1 MARTNLEVFGTSEVT
16 AIPQEIIEER
26 LMLLNRRMAELTLVH
41 FLNQDIASINQCT
54 KDIDYWKDM
63 REREN
68 G

>member
-1 MARTNLEVFGTSEVT
+1 MARTNKEVFGTSEVT
-16 AIPQEIIEER
+16 AIPPEIIAER
-26 LMLLNRRMAELTLVH
+26 LMLLDRRMSELTLVH
-41 FLNQDIASINQCT
+41 WLNQDIQAINQCT

>member
-1 MARTNLEVFGTSEVT
+1 MARTNKEVFGTSEVT
-16 AIPQEIIEER
+16 PIPKALIKER
-26 LMLLNRRMAELTLVH
+26 LMLLDKRMAELTLVH